1 VADVPS
7 DGASA
12 RRKGGLKPVREGV
25 WRIDVELPRAPGERR
40 RRVSRTIVGSQDE
53 AGAALEDLVGRVHEL
68 APKAPP
74 AKRTSTGAKARRT
87 QRSGAITRLGIDRWL
102 VGVEG
107 PPDAVSGQRRRY
119 TRTVRGDREQAEVT
133 LAALK
138 LALDGGAVPIATRAK
153 TVRAAC
159 DLYLSEARTESQTLR
174 TDSSACRRICAT
186 VLPGGTL
193 FGQLPLSKVDWKL
206 IEQTFAKW
214 EGAIEPSTRARYAST
229 LSKVF
234 EHAKRTGW
242 MRSNPTSD
250 ARRPKVPS
258 HRPVVPATVEVR
270 EALRLAKSQDFVL
283 YAYVIGMATIGC
295 RRSEL
300 LAITVA
306 DLDLDQGVVTIRAS
320 IADGGPGRGTYR
332 KTTKRD
338 DWRDVPLTAQMIDVF
353 IELLARRRDV
363 LKQFGKDKLDPDG
376 CVFSDEMN
384 GARWM
389 RPDSTT
395 QRWLAARGSSKV
407 TFAMLRPYVATQ
419 LLDVTNGDYRTVASI
434 TGNSEETLRRWYDA
448 GPNLQKKR
456 AVVEMARL

>member
-1 VADVPS
+1 
-7 DGASA
+7 
-12 RRKGGLKPVREGV
+12 
-25 WRIDVELPRAPGERR
+25 
-40 RRVSRTIVGSQDE
+40 VSRTIFGTREDAE
-53 AGAALEDLVGRVHEL
+53 RDLEDLAGRVDEL
-68 APKAPP
+68 AATTKP
-74 AKRTSTGAKARRT
+74 AKRTSTGAKSRRAR
-87 QRSGAITRLGIDRWL
+87 QSGAITRLGVDRWL

-107 PPDAVSGQRRRY
+107 PPDSVTAQRRRH
-119 TRTVRGDREQAEVT
+119 TRTVRGTREQAEVA
-133 LAALK
+133 LASLK
-138 LALDGGAVPIATRAK
+138 LALEGGAVPIATRAK
-153 TVRAAC
+153 TVRLAC
-159 DLYLSEARTESQTLR
+159 DLYLVEARTESQTRR

-193 FGQLPLSKVDWKL
+193 FGAQPLSKVDWKVV
-206 IEQTFAKW
+206 EQVFAKW
-214 EGAIEPSTRARYAST
+214 DGTIEPSTKARYAST

-242 MRSNPTSD
+242 MRSNPASD
-250 ARRPKVPS
+250 ARRPRVPS
-258 HRPVVPATVEVR
+258 RRPRVPATVEVR
-270 EALRLAKSQDFVL
+270 EALRIAKSKDFVL

-300 LAITVA
+300 LAITVE

-338 DWRDVPLTAQMIDVF
+338 DWRDVPLTAQMVEVF
-353 IELLARRRDV
+353 TELLARRRGA
-363 LKQFGKDKLDPDG
+363 LEEYGRHELEPDG
-376 CVFSDEMN
+376 YVFSDDPN

-395 QRWLAARGSSKV
+395 QRWLAARGPSKV
-407 TFAMLRPYVATQ
+407 TFAMLRRYVATQ
-419 LLDVTNGDYRTVASI
+419 LLDATSGDYRTVASI

>member
-1 VADVPS
+1 VAVVPG
-7 DGASA
+7 DRASA
-12 RRKGGLKPVREGV
+12 RRKGGLKPVRDGV
-25 WRIDVELPRAPGERR
+25 WRIDVELPRVPGEPR
-40 RRVSRTIVGSQDE
+40 RRVSRTIFGSQDDAE
-53 AGAALEDLVGRVHEL
+53 FALDDLTGRVDEL
-68 APKAPP
+68 AATAQP
-74 AKRTSTGAKARRT
+74 AKRTSSGAKTRRT
-87 QRSGAITRLGIDRWL
+87 RRSGAITRLGIDRWL

-107 PPDAVSGQRRRY
+107 PPDPVTGQRRRH
-119 TRTVRGDREQAEVT
+119 TRAVRGDREQAEVV

-138 LALDGGAVPIATRAK
+138 LALDCGAVPIATRAK

-159 DLYLSEARTESQTLR
+159 DLYLLEARTESQTRR
-174 TDSSACRRICAT
+174 TDSSGCRRICAT

-193 FGQLPLSKVDWKL
+193 FGQLPLSKVDWK
-206 IEQTFAKW
+206 IVEQTFAKW
-214 EGAIEPSTRARYAST
+214 EGTIEPSTRARYAST

-242 MRSNPTSD
+242 MRSNPASD
-250 ARRPKVPS
+250 ARRPKVPTR
-258 HRPVVPATVEVR
+258 RPVVPATVEVR
-270 EALRLAKSQDFVL
+270 EALRIAKSEDFVL

-338 DWRDVPLTAQMIDVF
+338 DWRDVPLTAQMVEVF
-353 IELLARRRDV
+353 TELLARRHDALRQYG
-363 LKQFGKDKLDPDG
+363 LDKLEPDG
-376 CVFSDEMN
+376 YVFSDQPN

-389 RPDSTT
+389 RPDTTT

-407 TFAMLRPYVATQ
+407 TFAMLRRYVATQ

-456 AVVEMARL
+456 AVVDMARL